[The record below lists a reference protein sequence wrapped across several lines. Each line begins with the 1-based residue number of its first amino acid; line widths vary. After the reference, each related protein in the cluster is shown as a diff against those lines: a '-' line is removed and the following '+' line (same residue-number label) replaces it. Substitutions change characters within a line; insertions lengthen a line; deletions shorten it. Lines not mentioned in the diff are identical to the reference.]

1 MYNKIVHLLVN
12 VNENGHIEIMKQLYD
27 EISNQTASIITKK
40 YSTSFSMAV
49 RLLDKSIRQDVYNI
63 YGFVRV
69 ADEIVDSFDGYP
81 QEDVLNR
88 FEEELWISLKIG
100 ISANPVIN
108 AFQNTIVKYD
118 ISIALVKAFMK
129 SMRADISKKI
139 YENKDEIDEYIYGS
153 ADVVGLMCLKIFV
166 KGDQSRYRQ
175 LEASAIKLG
184 SAFQKVNFLR
194 DLRQDFEEL
203 DRTYF
208 PNIDPGNFK
217 DSDKEMIIEEI
228 ENDFKIAK
236 EGILKLPKESRLG
249 VYLAYKYYSHLL
261 KKIVH
266 TPAKVLKENRIRV
279 STPKKIYI
287 LLQSYLRHKL
297 NLV

>member
-1 MYNKIVHLLVN
+1 
-12 VNENGHIEIMKQLYD
+12 MKQLYD
-27 EISNQTASIITKK
+27 EISNQTASLITKK
-40 YSTSFSMAV
+40 YSTSFSLAV
-49 RLLDKSIRQDVYNI
+49 SLLDRSIRQDVYNI

-81 QEDVLNR
+81 QEDLFDR
-88 FEEELWISLKIG
+88 FEEEFWISLKIG
-100 ISANPVIN
+100 ISANPVIH

-118 ISIALVKAFMK
+118 ISISLVKAFLK

-139 YENKDEIDEYIYGS
+139 YQNKEEIDEYIYGS

-166 KGDQSRYRQ
+166 KGDQAIYSQ
-175 LEASAIKLG
+175 LEASAVKLG

-194 DLRQDFEEL
+194 DLRQDHEEL

-208 PNIDPGNFK
+208 PNVDPDNFK
-217 DSDKEMIIEEI
+217 DSDKDMIVKDI

-236 EGILKLPKESRLG
+236 EGILQLPKESRLG

-266 TPAKVLKENRIRV
+266 TPAKVLKEDRIRV
-279 STPKKIYI
+279 SNMKKIFI
-287 LLQSYLRHKL
+287 LLQSYLRHKF

>member
-1 MYNKIVHLLVN
+1 
-12 VNENGHIEIMKQLYD
+12 MKQLYD
-27 EISNQTASIITKK
+27 EISNQTASLITKK
-40 YSTSFSMAV
+40 YSTSFSLAV
-49 RLLDKSIRQDVYNI
+49 SLLDRSIRQDVYNI

-81 QEDVLNR
+81 QEDLFDR
-88 FEEELWISLKIG
+88 FEEEFWISLKIG
-100 ISANPVIN
+100 VSANPVIN

-118 ISIALVKAFMK
+118 ISISHVKAFLK

-139 YENKDEIDEYIYGS
+139 YQNKEEIDEYIYGS

-166 KGDQSRYRQ
+166 KGDQTRYSQ

-194 DLRQDFEEL
+194 DLRQDHEEL

-208 PNIDPGNFK
+208 PNVDPDNFK
-217 DSDKEMIIEEI
+217 DSDKDMIVKDIEK
-228 ENDFKIAK
+228 DFKIAK
-236 EGILKLPKESRLG
+236 EGILQLPKESRLG

-266 TPAKVLKENRIRV
+266 TPAKVLKEDRIRV
-279 STPKKIYI
+279 SNMKKIFI
-287 LLQSYLRHKL
+287 LLQSYLRHKF

>member
-1 MYNKIVHLLVN
+1 
-12 VNENGHIEIMKQLYD
+12 MKQLYD
-27 EISNQTASIITKK
+27 DISNRTSSIITKK

-81 QEDVLNR
+81 QEDILNR
-88 FEEELWISLKIG
+88 FEEELWLSLKIG

-118 ISIALVKAFMK
+118 ISISLVKAFMK
-129 SMRADISKKI
+129 SMRADISKRVYK
-139 YENKDEIDEYIYGS
+139 NKEEIDEYIYGS

-166 KGDQSRYRQ
+166 KGSQSKYEQ
-175 LEASAIKLG
+175 LEVSAIKLG

-208 PNIDPGNFK
+208 PNIDPRNFK
-217 DSDKEMIIEEI
+217 DSDKKVIIEEI

-236 EGILKLPKESRLG
+236 EGVLKLPKESRLG
-249 VYLAYKYYSHLL
+249 VYLAYKYYSNLL

-266 TPAKVLKENRIRV
+266 TPAIVLKENRIRV

-297 NLV
+297 NLI

>member
-1 MYNKIVHLLVN
+1 
-12 VNENGHIEIMKQLYD
+12 MKQLYD
-27 EISNQTASIITKK
+27 EISNQTASLITKK
-40 YSTSFSMAV
+40 YSTSFSLAV
-49 RLLDKSIRQDVYNI
+49 SLLDRSIRQDVYNI

-81 QEDVLNR
+81 QEDLFDR
-88 FEEELWISLKIG
+88 FEEEFWISLKIG
-100 ISANPVIN
+100 VSANPVIN

-118 ISIALVKAFMK
+118 ISISLVKAFLK

-139 YENKDEIDEYIYGS
+139 YQNKEEIDEYIYGS

-166 KGDQSRYRQ
+166 KGDQTRYSQ

-208 PNIDPGNFK
+208 PNVDPDNFK
-217 DSDKEMIIEEI
+217 DSDKDKIVKDI

-236 EGILKLPKESRLG
+236 EGILQLPKESRLG
-249 VYLAYKYYSHLL
+249 VYLAYRYYSHLL

-266 TPAKVLKENRIRV
+266 TPAKVLKEDRIRV
-279 STPKKIYI
+279 SNMKKIFI
-287 LLQSYLRHKL
+287 LLQSYLRHKF

>member
-1 MYNKIVHLLVN
+1 
-12 VNENGHIEIMKQLYD
+12 MKQLYD
-27 EISNQTASIITKK
+27 EISNQTASLITKK
-40 YSTSFSMAV
+40 YSTSFSLAV
-49 RLLDKSIRQDVYNI
+49 SLLDRSIRQDVYNI

-69 ADEIVDSFDGYP
+69 ADEIVDSFNGYP
-81 QEDVLNR
+81 QEDVFDR
-88 FEEELWISLKIG
+88 FEEEFWISLKIG

-118 ISIALVKAFMK
+118 ISISLVKAFLK

-139 YENKDEIDEYIYGS
+139 YQNKEEIDEYIYGS

-166 KGDQSRYRQ
+166 KGDQTRYSQ

-194 DLRQDFEEL
+194 DLRQDYEEL

-208 PNIDPGNFK
+208 PNVDPDNFK
-217 DSDKEMIIEEI
+217 DSDKDMIIKDI
-228 ENDFKIAK
+228 ENDFRIAK
-236 EGILKLPKESRLG
+236 EGVLQLPKESRLG

-266 TPAKVLKENRIRV
+266 TPAKVLKEDRIRV
-279 STPKKIYI
+279 SNMKKIFI

>member
-1 MYNKIVHLLVN
+1 MLVN
-12 VNENGHIEIMKQLYD
+12 VRKNLHNGIMKQLYD

-49 RLLDKSIRQDVYNI
+49 KLLDSSIQQDVYNI

-88 FEEELWISLKIG
+88 FEEELWVSLKIG
-100 ISANPVIN
+100 ISANPVIH
-108 AFQNTIVKYD
+108 AFLNTIRKYD

-139 YENKDEIDEYIYGS
+139 YKNKEEIDEYIYGS

-208 PNIDPGNFK
+208 PNIDPRNFK

-236 EGILKLPKESRLG
+236 EGVLKLPKESRLG

-266 TPAKVLKENRIRV
+266 TPAKVLKEKRIRV
-279 STPKKIYI
+279 STPKKISI

>member
-1 MYNKIVHLLVN
+1 MLVN
-12 VNENGHIEIMKQLYD
+12 VSKNLHNGIMKQLYD

-49 RLLDKSIRQDVYNI
+49 KLLDSSIRQDVYNI

-88 FEEELWISLKIG
+88 FEEELWVSLKIG
-100 ISANPVIN
+100 ISANPVIH
-108 AFQNTIVKYD
+108 AFLNTIRKYD

-139 YENKDEIDEYIYGS
+139 YKNKEEIDEYIYGS

-208 PNIDPGNFK
+208 PNIDPRNFK

-236 EGILKLPKESRLG
+236 EGVLKLPKESRLG

-266 TPAKVLKENRIRV
+266 TPAKVLKEKRIRV
-279 STPKKIYI
+279 STPKKISI

>member
-1 MYNKIVHLLVN
+1 
-12 VNENGHIEIMKQLYD
+12 MKQLYD
-27 EISNQTASIITKK
+27 EISNQTANLITKK

-49 RLLDKSIRQDVYNI
+49 RLLDRSIRQDVYNI

-69 ADEIVDSFDGYP
+69 ADEIVDSFNGYP
-81 QEDVLNR
+81 QEDVFDR
-88 FEEELWISLKIG
+88 FEEEFWISLKIG

-118 ISIALVKAFMK
+118 ISISLVKAFLK

-139 YENKDEIDEYIYGS
+139 YENKEEIDEYIYGS

-166 KGDQSRYRQ
+166 KGDQSRYSE

-194 DLRQDFEEL
+194 DLRQDYEEL

-208 PNIDPGNFK
+208 PNVDP
-217 DSDKEMIIEEI
+217 EQ
-228 ENDFKIAK
+228 
-236 EGILKLPKESRLG
+236 L
-249 VYLAYKYYSHLL
+249 
-261 KKIVH
+261 
-266 TPAKVLKENRIRV
+266 
-279 STPKKIYI
+279 
-287 LLQSYLRHKL
+287 
-297 NLV
+297 

>member
-1 MYNKIVHLLVN
+1 
-12 VNENGHIEIMKQLYD
+12 MKQLYD
-27 EISNQTASIITKK
+27 EISNQTASLITKK
-40 YSTSFSMAV
+40 YSTSFSLAV
-49 RLLDKSIRQDVYNI
+49 SLLDRSIRQDVYNI

-81 QEDVLNR
+81 QEDLFDR
-88 FEEELWISLKIG
+88 FEEEFWISLKIG
-100 ISANPVIN
+100 VSSNPVIN

-118 ISIALVKAFMK
+118 ISISLVKAFLK

-139 YENKDEIDEYIYGS
+139 YQNKEEIDEYIYGS

-166 KGDQSRYRQ
+166 KGDQARYSK

-208 PNIDPGNFK
+208 PNVDPDNFK
-217 DSDKEMIIEEI
+217 DSDKDMIVKDI

-236 EGILKLPKESRLG
+236 EGILQLPKESRLG

-266 TPAKVLKENRIRV
+266 TPAKVLKEDRIRV
-279 STPKKIYI
+279 SNMKKIFI
-287 LLQSYLRHKL
+287 LLQSYLRHKF

>member
-1 MYNKIVHLLVN
+1 MLVN
-12 VNENGHIEIMKQLYD
+12 VRKNIHNGIMKQLYD

-49 RLLDKSIRQDVYNI
+49 KLLDSSIRQDVYNI

-88 FEEELWISLKIG
+88 FEEELWVSLKIG
-100 ISANPVIN
+100 ISANPVIH
-108 AFQNTIVKYD
+108 AFLNTIRKYD

-139 YENKDEIDEYIYGS
+139 YKNKEEIDEYIYGS

-208 PNIDPGNFK
+208 PNIDPRNFK

-236 EGILKLPKESRLG
+236 EGVLKLPKESRLG

-266 TPAKVLKENRIRV
+266 TPAKVLKEKRIRV
-279 STPKKIYI
+279 STPKKISI

>member
-1 MYNKIVHLLVN
+1 MLVN
-12 VNENGHIEIMKQLYD
+12 VEKNLHIRIMKQLYD
-27 EISNQTASIITKK
+27 EISNRTSSIITKK

-81 QEDVLNR
+81 QEDILNR
-88 FEEELWISLKIG
+88 FEEELWLSLKIG

-118 ISIALVKAFMK
+118 ISISLVKAFMK
-129 SMRADISKKI
+129 SMRADISKKV
-139 YENKDEIDEYIYGS
+139 YKNKDEIDEYIYGS

-166 KGDQSRYRQ
+166 KGSQSRYKQ

-194 DLRQDFEEL
+194 DLSQDFEEL

-208 PNIDPGNFK
+208 PNIDPRNFK
-217 DSDKEMIIEEI
+217 DSDKKVIIEEI

-249 VYLAYKYYSHLL
+249 VYLAYKYYSNLL

-266 TPAKVLKENRIRV
+266 TPAIVLKENRIRV
-279 STPKKIYI
+279 STPKKISI

>member
-1 MYNKIVHLLVN
+1 
-12 VNENGHIEIMKQLYD
+12 MKQLYD

-49 RLLDKSIRQDVYNI
+49 KLLDSSIRQDVYNI

-88 FEEELWISLKIG
+88 FEEELWVSLKIG
-100 ISANPVIN
+100 ISANPVIH
-108 AFQNTIVKYD
+108 AFLNTIRKYD

-139 YENKDEIDEYIYGS
+139 YKNKEEIDEYIYGS
-153 ADVVGLMCLKIFV
+153 AYVVGLMCLKIFV

-208 PNIDPGNFK
+208 PNIDPRNFK

-236 EGILKLPKESRLG
+236 EGVLKLPKESRLG

-266 TPAKVLKENRIRV
+266 TPAKVLKEKRIRV
-279 STPKKIYI
+279 STPKKISI

>member
-1 MYNKIVHLLVN
+1 
-12 VNENGHIEIMKQLYD
+12 MKQLYD
-27 EISNQTASIITKK
+27 EISNQTASLITKK
-40 YSTSFSMAV
+40 YSTSFSLAV
-49 RLLDKSIRQDVYNI
+49 SLLDRSIRQDVYNI

-81 QEDVLNR
+81 QEDLFDR
-88 FEEELWISLKIG
+88 FEEEFWISLKIG
-100 ISANPVIN
+100 VSANPVIN

-118 ISIALVKAFMK
+118 ISISLVKAFLK

-139 YENKDEIDEYIYGS
+139 YQNKDEIDEYIYGS

-166 KGDQSRYRQ
+166 KGDQTRYSQ

-194 DLRQDFEEL
+194 DLRQDYEEL

-208 PNIDPGNFK
+208 PNVDPDNFK
-217 DSDKEMIIEEI
+217 DSDKDMIVKDI

-236 EGILKLPKESRLG
+236 EGILQLPKESRLG

-266 TPAKVLKENRIRV
+266 TPAKVLKEDRIRV
-279 STPKKIYI
+279 SNPKKILI

-297 NLV
+297 NLVG

>member
-1 MYNKIVHLLVN
+1 MLVN
-12 VNENGHIEIMKQLYD
+12 VRKNLHNGIMKQLYD

-49 RLLDKSIRQDVYNI
+49 KLLDSSIRQDVYNI

-88 FEEELWISLKIG
+88 FEEELWVSLKIG
-100 ISANPVIN
+100 ISANPVIH
-108 AFQNTIVKYD
+108 AFLNTIRKYD

-139 YENKDEIDEYIYGS
+139 YKNKEEIDEYIYGS

-208 PNIDPGNFK
+208 PNIDPRNFK

-236 EGILKLPKESRLG
+236 EGVLKLPKESRLG

-266 TPAKVLKENRIRV
+266 TPAKVLKEKRIRV
-279 STPKKIYI
+279 STPKKISI

>member
-1 MYNKIVHLLVN
+1 
-12 VNENGHIEIMKQLYD
+12 
-27 EISNQTASIITKK
+27 
-40 YSTSFSMAV
+40 MAV

-81 QEDVLNR
+81 QEDILNR
-88 FEEELWISLKIG
+88 FEEELWLSLKIG

-108 AFQNTIVKYD
+108 SFQNTIVKYD
-118 ISIALVKAFMK
+118 ISIELVKAFMK

-139 YENKDEIDEYIYGS
+139 YKNKEEIDEYIYGS

-166 KGDQSRYRQ
+166 KGSQSRYKQ

-208 PNIDPGNFK
+208 PNIDPSKFK
-217 DSDKEMIIEEI
+217 DSDKKTIIEEI
-228 ENDFKIAK
+228 EKDFKIAK

-249 VYLAYKYYSHLL
+249 VYLAYKYYSNLL

-266 TPAKVLKENRIRV
+266 TPAIVLKENRIRV
-279 STPKKIYI
+279 STTKKIYI
-287 LLQSYLRHKL
+287 LLLSYLRHKL
-297 NLV
+297 NLI

>member
-1 MYNKIVHLLVN
+1 
-12 VNENGHIEIMKQLYD
+12 MKQLYD
-27 EISNQTASIITKK
+27 EISNQTASLITKK
-40 YSTSFSMAV
+40 YSTSFSLAV
-49 RLLDKSIRQDVYNI
+49 SLLDRSIRQDVYNI

-81 QEDVLNR
+81 QEDVFDR
-88 FEEELWISLKIG
+88 FEEEFWISLKIG
-100 ISANPVIN
+100 ISANPVIH

-118 ISIALVKAFMK
+118 ISISLVKAFLK

-139 YENKDEIDEYIYGS
+139 YQNKEEIDEYIYGS

-166 KGDQSRYRQ
+166 KGDQARYSQ

-203 DRTYF
+203 DRNYF
-208 PNIDPGNFK
+208 PNVDPDNFK
-217 DSDKEMIIEEI
+217 DSDKDMIVKDI

-236 EGILKLPKESRLG
+236 EGILQLPKESRLG

-266 TPAKVLKENRIRV
+266 TPAKVLKDELECQTR
-279 STPKKIYI
+279 KKYLFFCNHIYDT
-287 LLQSYLRHKL
+287 
-297 NLV
+297 N

>member
-1 MYNKIVHLLVN
+1 MLVN
-12 VNENGHIEIMKQLYD
+12 VRKNLHNGIMKQLYD

-49 RLLDKSIRQDVYNI
+49 KLLDNSIRQDVYNI

-88 FEEELWISLKIG
+88 FEEELWVSLKIG
-100 ISANPVIN
+100 ISANPVIH
-108 AFQNTIVKYD
+108 AFLNTIRKYD

-139 YENKDEIDEYIYGS
+139 YKNKEEIDEYIYGS

-208 PNIDPGNFK
+208 PNIDPRNFK

-236 EGILKLPKESRLG
+236 EGVLKLPKESRLG

-266 TPAKVLKENRIRV
+266 TPAKVLKEKRIRV
-279 STPKKIYI
+279 STPKKISI

>member
-1 MYNKIVHLLVN
+1 
-12 VNENGHIEIMKQLYD
+12 MKQLYD
-27 EISNQTASIITKK
+27 EISNQTASLITKK
-40 YSTSFSMAV
+40 YSTSFSLAV
-49 RLLDKSIRQDVYNI
+49 SLLDRSIRQDVYNI

-81 QEDVLNR
+81 QEDVFDR
-88 FEEELWISLKIG
+88 FEEEFWISLKIG
-100 ISANPVIN
+100 ISANPVIH
-108 AFQNTIVKYD
+108 AFLNTIRKYD
-118 ISIALVKAFMK
+118 ISIELVKAFMK

-139 YENKDEIDEYIYGS
+139 YQNKEEIDEYIYGS

-166 KGDQSRYRQ
+166 KGDQAIYSQ
-175 LEASAIKLG
+175 LEASAVKLG

-194 DLRQDFEEL
+194 DLRQDHEEL

-208 PNIDPGNFK
+208 PNVDPDNFK
-217 DSDKEMIIEEI
+217 DSDKDMIVKDI

-236 EGILKLPKESRLG
+236 EGILQLPKESRLG

-261 KKIVH
+261 KKIVY
-266 TPAKVLKENRIRV
+266 TPAKVLKDDRIRV
-279 STPKKIYI
+279 SNPKKVFI

>member
-1 MYNKIVHLLVN
+1 
-12 VNENGHIEIMKQLYD
+12 MKQLYD
-27 EISNQTASIITKK
+27 EISNQTASLITKK
-40 YSTSFSMAV
+40 YSTSFSLAV
-49 RLLDKSIRQDVYNI
+49 SLLDRSIRQDVYNI

-81 QEDVLNR
+81 QEDVFDR
-88 FEEELWISLKIG
+88 FEEEFWISLKIG
-100 ISANPVIN
+100 ISANPVIH

-118 ISIALVKAFMK
+118 ISISLVKAFLK

-139 YENKDEIDEYIYGS
+139 YQNKEEIDQYIYGS

-166 KGDQSRYRQ
+166 KGDQARYSQ

-203 DRTYF
+203 DRNYF
-208 PNIDPGNFK
+208 PNVDPDNFK
-217 DSDKEMIIEEI
+217 DSDKDMIVKDI

-236 EGILKLPKESRLG
+236 EGILQLPKESRLG

-266 TPAKVLKENRIRV
+266 TPAKVLKDDRIRV
-279 STPKKIYI
+279 SNPKKVFI
-287 LLQSYLRHKL
+287 LLQSSLRHKL

>member
-1 MYNKIVHLLVN
+1 
-12 VNENGHIEIMKQLYD
+12 
-27 EISNQTASIITKK
+27 
-40 YSTSFSMAV
+40 MAV

-81 QEDVLNR
+81 QEDILNR
-88 FEEELWISLKIG
+88 FEEELWLSLKIG

-108 AFQNTIVKYD
+108 SFQNTIVKYD
-118 ISIALVKAFMK
+118 ISIELVKAFMK

-139 YENKDEIDEYIYGS
+139 YKNKEEIDEYIYGS

-166 KGDQSRYRQ
+166 KGSQSRYKQ

-208 PNIDPGNFK
+208 PNIDPSNFK
-217 DSDKEMIIEEI
+217 DSDKKTIIEEI
-228 ENDFKIAK
+228 EKDFKIAK

-249 VYLAYKYYSHLL
+249 VYLAYKYYSNLL

-266 TPAKVLKENRIRV
+266 TPAIVLKENRIRV
-279 STPKKIYI
+279 STTKKIYI
-287 LLQSYLRHKL
+287 LLLSYLRHKL
-297 NLV
+297 NLI

>member
-1 MYNKIVHLLVN
+1 
-12 VNENGHIEIMKQLYD
+12 MKQLYD
-27 EISNQTASIITKK
+27 EISNQTASLITKK
-40 YSTSFSMAV
+40 YSTSFSLAV
-49 RLLDKSIRQDVYNI
+49 SLLDRSIRQDVYNI

-69 ADEIVDSFDGYP
+69 ADEIVDSFHGYP
-81 QEDVLNR
+81 QEGVFDR
-88 FEEELWISLKIG
+88 FEEEFWISLKIG

-118 ISIALVKAFMK
+118 ISISLVKAFLK

-139 YENKDEIDEYIYGS
+139 YQNKEEIDEYIYGS

-166 KGDQSRYRQ
+166 KGDQTRYSQ

-194 DLRQDFEEL
+194 DLRQDYEEL

-208 PNIDPGNFK
+208 PNVDPDNFNE
-217 DSDKEMIIEEI
+217 SDKDMIVKDI

-236 EGILKLPKESRLG
+236 EGVLQLPKESRLG
-249 VYLAYKYYSHLL
+249 VYLAYKYYSNLL

-266 TPAKVLKENRIRV
+266 TPAKVLKEDRIRV
-279 STPKKIYI
+279 SNPKKIFI
-287 LLQSYLRHKL
+287 LLQSYVRHKL

>member
-1 MYNKIVHLLVN
+1 
-12 VNENGHIEIMKQLYD
+12 MKQLYD
-27 EISNQTASIITKK
+27 EISNQTASLITKK
-40 YSTSFSMAV
+40 YSTSFSLAV
-49 RLLDKSIRQDVYNI
+49 SLLDRSIRQDVYNI

-81 QEDVLNR
+81 QEDVFDR
-88 FEEELWISLKIG
+88 FEEEFWISLKIG
-100 ISANPVIN
+100 ISANPVIH

-118 ISIALVKAFMK
+118 ISISLVKAFLK

-139 YENKDEIDEYIYGS
+139 YQNKEEIDEYIYGS

-166 KGDQSRYRQ
+166 KGDQARYSQ

-208 PNIDPGNFK
+208 PNVDPDNFK
-217 DSDKEMIIEEI
+217 DSDKDMIVKDI

-236 EGILKLPKESRLG
+236 EGNF
-249 VYLAYKYYSHLL
+249 
-261 KKIVH
+261 
-266 TPAKVLKENRIRV
+266 T
-279 STPKKIYI
+279 TPKRI
-287 LLQSYLRHKL
+287 
-297 NLV
+297 